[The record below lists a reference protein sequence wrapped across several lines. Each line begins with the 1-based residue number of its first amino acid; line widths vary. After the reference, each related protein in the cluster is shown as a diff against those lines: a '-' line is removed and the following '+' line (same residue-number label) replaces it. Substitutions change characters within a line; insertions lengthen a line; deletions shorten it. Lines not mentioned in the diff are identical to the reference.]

1 MTTLQVSWVP
11 ALEAPAARSD
21 QSAALELTTKPLESS
36 GSLLV
41 PTSERYLVIPVRML
55 RSAGTNRVH
64 LCGRVPWS
72 SYQLLFGRPHPHSRR
87 VKTEYHRRARSRGR
101 RR

>member
-1 MTTLQVSWVP
+1 MTTVRASWVP
-11 ALEAPAARSD
+11 ALEAPVDRNGQTAD
-21 QSAALELTTKPLESS
+21 LEFTTKPLASS

-55 RSAGTNRVH
+55 RSSGTNRVR
-64 LCGRVPWS
+64 LRGRVPWS
-72 SYQLLFGRPHPHSRR
+72 SYRLLFGHPHPHSRR
-87 VKTEYHRRARSRGR
+87 VKTEYRRRARSRGR